1 MSLATVPCNSVCTFV
16 FFSTTNQVIYD
27 IYLHDFRD
35 AYWRSANTV
44 NGLGLSGGENG
55 GDEGAARMMWSKR
68 SPTGL
73 RSSEIPSVMASP
85 PSPRKK
91 GTRTTNAT
99 TTASMI
105 PCGVDPTP
113 PTTP

>member
-1 MSLATVPCNSVCTFV
+1 MAETKEP
-16 FFSTTNQVIYD
+16 
-27 IYLHDFRD
+27 
-35 AYWRSANTV
+35 RSEERNWMV
-44 NGLGLSGGENG
+44 RR
-55 GDEGAARMMWSKR
+55 RMMWSKR
-68 SPTGL
+68 CPTGL

-105 PCGVDPTP
+105 PCGVDPPP